1 MHVGVSSMTDSP
13 SRIRTRAMCRTC
25 MVSCGVFLEIEDGR
39 VVSLIGDKDDP
50 ASHGWPS
57 TSSSTTRACTS
68 GTRATTSR

>member
-1 MHVGVSSMTDSP
+1 MTDSP

-50 ASHGWPS
+50 ASHGWLRRPEPGS
-57 TSSSTTRACTS
+57 AR
-68 GTRATTSR
+68 